1 MSTVRLPG
9 RGTNLEPPNRFD
21 GIEVLRDGF
30 DQRAE
35 TLRGP
40 TDATAGLVAAQEATA
55 ARPRSDH
62 PSVPG
67 SSAGPMPGVRTSFER
82 DASRTILSANQSP
95 DIPFRYSLNPYR
107 GCEHGCIYCYARPSH
122 ETLGWNAG
130 IDFETRIRIKEDAP
144 HLLRKT
150 LSTSRWVP
158 QTVAL
163 SGNTDCYQ
171 PIERQLRLTRQCLEV
186 FADFRNPV
194 AVITKSA
201 LVERDADVLASLA
214 RRRAA
219 EVRLSIT
226 TLDPD
231 LARRMEP
238 RAGSPQRRL
247 DAISRL
253 ADAGVPTA
261 VMIAPVIP
269 GLTDEEIPRILE
281 AAARAG
287 ARSAGWLLLR
297 LPHPVEELFSDWLER
312 HLPHRRKKVLSR
324 IVETRGGGGRLT
336 DTRFGRRMRGQGEYA
351 KQIAALFAMHA
362 RRHGLD
368 RRLPGLETASFR
380 KPPSPGDQLALL

>member
-1 MSTVRLPG
+1 MSTLRLPG
-9 RGTNLEPPNRFD
+9 RGTDLEPPNRFD
-21 GIEVLRDGF
+21 GIEVLRGEF
-30 DQRAE
+30 DQRPENDPAPMQA
-35 TLRGP
+35 RPGRIPGP
-40 TDATAGLVAAQEATA
+40 EATMPRTDPDQPSEAVPPAPAAGL
-55 ARPRSDH
+55 
-62 PSVPG
+62 
-67 SSAGPMPGVRTSFER
+67 RTSFER

-150 LSTSRWVP
+150 LSARRWEP

-171 PIERQLRLTRQCLEV
+171 PIERQLRITRRCLEV
-186 FADFRNPV
+186 FAEFRNPV

-201 LVERDADVLASLA
+201 MVERDADVLASLA

-231 LARRMEP
+231 LARRLEP
-238 RAGSPQRRL
+238 RASSPQRRL
-247 DAISRL
+247 DAIARL
-253 ADAGVPTA
+253 VDAGVPTA

-269 GLTDEEIPRILE
+269 GLNDEEIPRILE
-281 AAARAG
+281 AAAQAG

-297 LPHPVEELFSDWLER
+297 LPHPVEDLFTDWLER
-312 HLPHRRKKVLSR
+312 HLPQRRKKVLAR
-324 IVETRGGGGRLT
+324 IVETRGGSGRLT

-351 KQIAALFAMHA
+351 KQIAALFSMHA
-362 RRHGLD
+362 RRAGLD
-368 RRLPGLETASFR
+368 RPLPGLETSSFR
-380 KPPSPGDQLALL
+380 KPPAPGDQLALL